1 MPLMRILPMFWRQ
14 KMQKICCRI
23 LVRCLSLGR
32 IPNCRIK
39 LLTGARCGP
48 NDKEGDLALL
58 RSAKP
63 DFLGINYYRTDTV
76 AANPLDGV
84 GIGKMNTTGEK
95 GSETESGVPGLFKK

>member
-1 MPLMRILPMFWRQ
+1 MAPTI
-14 KMQKICCRI
+14 
-23 LVRCLSLGR
+23 
-32 IPNCRIK
+32 
-39 LLTGARCGP
+39 
-48 NDKEGDLALL
+48 KEGDLALL

-76 AANPLDGV
+76 VANPLDGV

>member
-1 MPLMRILPMFWRQ
+1 
-14 KMQKICCRI
+14 MQKICCRI

-39 LLTGARCGP
+39 LLTGARWY